1 MKEIEQEKRLLE
13 GETLKLLKKAAKKE
27 NVCPNSMLWLLTD
40 VFSNG
45 KIKSRAFYDA
55 PAYVKD
61 DGLIEERDSSHLNF
75 LAWQLTE
82 KGKKILS
89 KIKDN

>member
-1 MKEIEQEKRLLE
+1 MKEIEQEKRLLD
-13 GETLKLLKKAAKKE
+13 GETLKLLKKAAKQE
-27 NVCPNSMLWLLTD
+27 NVCVNSMLWLLVD

-75 LAWQLTE
+75 LAWRLTE
-82 KGKKILS
+82 KGEKILA
-89 KIKDN
+89 KIKNN